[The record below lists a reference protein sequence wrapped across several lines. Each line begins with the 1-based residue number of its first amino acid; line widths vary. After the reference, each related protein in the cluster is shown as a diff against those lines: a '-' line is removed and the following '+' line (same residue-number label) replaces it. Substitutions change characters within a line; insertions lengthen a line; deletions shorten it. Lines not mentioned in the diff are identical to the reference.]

1 MYEKDFAKQVIRMA
15 IDEYGLEIIK
25 DTLDGEEA
33 REVIEMTEDEVYY
46 ARVDAL
52 LDADDDEI
60 LYEVVQ
66 RDSINC
72 YEDLQEAL
80 DDADISELEDE
91 INKRGYHLKEE

>member
-1 MYEKDFAKQVIRMA
+1 MYGKDFAKQVIRMA

-60 LYEVVQ
+60 LHEVVQ

-91 INKRGYHLKEE
+91 INKRGYYLKEE

>member
-1 MYEKDFAKQVIRMA
+1 
-15 IDEYGLEIIK
+15 
-25 DTLDGEEA
+25 
-33 REVIEMTEDEVYY
+33 
-46 ARVDAL
+46 
-52 LDADDDEI
+52 
-60 LYEVVQ
+60 VQ